1 MNRSVRR
8 AFLLLFVL
16 TTALFLGLTAC
27 RQEERPFPA
36 VTISPTPLPA
46 TPTPELP
53 TPTAEAIDWPPQVV
67 YSSPAPGEAVLLD
80 GAMTIRFD
88 QPMDQTAVEAA
99 FSISPAPQ
107 AGQFAWPR
115 PDTLVYTPVQSWE
128 RQQTYKVRIDQTA
141 VSQSGIPLAEDVE
154 LSLQTVGYLAVS
166 QVMPDG
172 GGNVAMDTAV
182 TVIFNRPVAAIVT
195 GAQQAGLPQPLQFEP
210 PVDGQGEWLSSSIYR
225 FTPNGAL
232 LAGTNYQVTLPAGLA
247 DTTGAI
253 LASDY
258 AWNFRTASPKVDD
271 VLFPPGSSPYL
282 DPGAAITVTFNLPM
296 DPATTETAVSLSP
309 APADGLTFAWDDAG
323 QMLTVKPTRPLELA
337 TPYTLTIS
345 SNAQAQHGGAALIS
359 PRDTHFRTYPYPTVT
374 ETTPAEGELWNVN
387 DWYWDEM
394 PPFIDFATPMDA
406 ESFAGRITIEPAPA
420 KFEYAYRDWID
431 WEGEAHHRLSLDFAE
446 LRDQPY
452 TITLSAD
459 VQDIIGNRLGRDFT
473 LHFNTI
479 PYLPVAS
486 LNFPPSKS
494 IMLLSDSFPT
504 AVDLVYR
511 NVPTVTLNLYEA
523 KLPVFYLTHGYE
535 IRNYKPPFQPLRTWT
550 IPSTAVADEAV
561 IEHVQ
566 LADGGAL
573 PLGVYFVETAVPGV
587 ETERHSQTKRGFII
601 VADTNLAVKQML
613 DTTYVWATDIA
624 TGAPAVGQAISLH
637 DQDGSMWGT
646 AVTDANGFA
655 AIPFDGTRENQIV
668 AVSGEPGAAGFG
680 LAYAGWTFRGNSSS
694 TYIRSEDPYAM
705 HVYTDRPIYRPGDT
719 VYFKGILREQDYGRY
734 QQPALEDVTITVEGY
749 WPAENIAI
757 FRESLPLDA
766 HGAVNGQFT
775 LPQDIDLGPY
785 RFDAYSFSGDISENY
800 LTFEVAEYRKPE
812 MLITVTPERQHA
824 LVGEA
829 VDVTIEAAY
838 YFGGPAADLPIS
850 WEINYYEL
858 SGEAITDRN
867 GRLQL
872 TIPADFFAPT
882 GSARTATVS
891 VAVGGVGQ
899 LPLGASTSVVFHPAE
914 VLVRAKPQRY
924 LNQAGQEMNLPITTT
939 DWQDNPAPNRPIT
952 VTISQVDWTW
962 GINQYGNDGWA
973 SQLTTVATITTKTG
987 SDGQISLPFT
997 PPTAGEYQVTAVAA
1011 DANGRLDTARPAT
1024 FYAIGQGYVGYPLD
1038 KFSLSLAFDQEEY
1051 VPGDTARLLIQ
1062 SNLSEPTLAWL
1073 TIEQGPRLEQQLITL
1088 NEASQVLEI
1097 PVTADYAPEVE
1108 ITVTAVQGTNGG
1120 ARFATMRQGQATM
1133 TVSPKQLALTLTLTP
1148 DDEQF
1153 LPGEDVRYDILV
1165 TDYLGQPVQAD
1176 LSLALVDLAVLSLKP
1191 DNAPRILTSFYSFVS
1206 DVSADGGSLFL
1217 SGEGLKVVIPGEP
1230 GGGGGGGGGGGNES
1244 RPVYG
1249 LDDDTRRD
1257 FPDTAYW
1264 RAAITTDVNGRAQI
1278 AIPLPDS
1285 LTTWRLS
1292 SKAVSHEGT
1301 LVGQESVDIQ
1311 VNKPLLLRPVTP
1323 RFFTVGDEMNLGSF
1337 VHNNTAASLDVTV
1350 TLEADGVELLE
1361 TAVQTITLA
1370 PAESELVQW
1379 PIRVQDVDTVNLTF
1393 RAVAGDY
1400 ADATKPTFGLSPDHS
1415 LPVYRYVA
1423 PDIAGASGVLDDAGQ
1438 VVEAILLPDNLDPD
1452 NSQLRVELNA
1462 SLAAGMIAAL
1472 EDTIRLTRYTDC
1484 VTAVTDRL
1492 LANAASQ
1499 TMIQQLQLSDVPFA
1513 NRLDTFIAEDVAEL
1527 KRLVLPD
1534 GGWSWCGG
1542 RQPDAMTTAL
1552 ALFSL
1557 AQAEKTGQPIGAE
1570 DLVLS
1575 LNYLASQTRS
1585 NPVGL
1590 SETAVAN
1597 RRAYF
1602 LYVLA
1607 LHGRDVRTQLNG
1619 LLAQD
1624 ESLDPYGKALALMAY
1639 DLTLRNGAEPEP
1651 GGGQAGE
1658 PAPVARDARQQM
1670 AALLADLNNAAI
1682 VSAAGAHWQDAAGD
1696 WRNLNSDVRGTAV
1709 IIHALTQTDP
1719 TNPLLPL
1726 AARWLMSS
1734 RTAVGWATTYET
1746 AWSLLALSD
1755 WMVLTGELQPD
1766 FAYAVQANGATL
1778 AEGALAPT
1786 MAADTVDLPLSAAD
1800 LRPDEM
1806 NLLTISRGA
1815 GNGRLYYTTYLQ
1827 TAVPATA
1834 VPAINRGIIVERAYY
1849 DADCNPHATPCQPI
1863 TQIAAG
1869 QQVRV
1874 QLNIQALSDLVYL
1887 TIDDPIPA
1895 GTEAL
1900 DPHLLT
1906 VSRAYA
1912 GEITRTDLES
1922 EYEYGYWG
1930 WWYFDAIQYRDDRV
1944 QFTSDFLPA
1953 GTYQYTYYLQ
1963 ALLPGAYQVRPTLAQ
1978 QTFLPEVYGRAA
1990 GALFTVIQE

>member
-8 AFLLLFVL
+8 VLLLSFVL
-16 TTALFLGLTAC
+16 AIVLFWGLTAC
-27 RQEERPFPA
+27 RQEERPETA
-36 VTISPTPLPA
+36 VTISPTSLPA
-46 TPTPELP
+46 TPTPKLP
-53 TPTAEAIDWPPQVV
+53 TPTAKAIGWPPQVV
-67 YSSPAPGEAVLLD
+67 YSSPAPGETVLLD

-141 VSQSGIPLAEDVE
+141 VSQAGIPLAENVE

-172 GGNVAMDTAV
+172 GGSVAMDTAV
-182 TVIFNRPVAAIVT
+182 TVIFNRPVASLVT

-210 PVDGQGEWLSSSIYR
+210 PVDGLGEWLSSSIYR
-225 FTPNGAL
+225 FTPNNAL
-232 LAGTNYQVTLPAGLA
+232 LAGTNYQVTIPAGLA

-253 LASDY
+253 LAADY

-271 VLFPPGSSPYL
+271 VLFPPGSTPYL
-282 DPGAAITVTFNLPM
+282 DPAAAITVTFNLPM

-323 QMLTVKPTRPLELA
+323 QMLTVRSARPLELA
-337 TPYTLTIS
+337 TTYTLTIS
-345 SNAQAQHGGAALIS
+345 SDAQAQHGGAALVS
-359 PRDTHFRTYPYPTVT
+359 PRNTHFRTYPYPAIT

-387 DWYWDEM
+387 DWYWDDQ
-394 PPFIDFATPMDA
+394 PPFIDFATPMDT
-406 ESFAGRITIEPAPA
+406 ESFAGRITIQPSPAE
-420 KFEYAYRDWID
+420 FDYTYQDWID

-459 VQDIIGNRLGRDFT
+459 VQDIFGNRLGRDFT

-494 IMLLSDSFPT
+494 MMLLSDSFPT

-535 IRNYKPPFQPLRTWT
+535 IGNYKPPFQPLRTWT

-573 PLGVYFVETAVPGV
+573 PLGIYFVETAVPGV
-587 ETERHSQTKRGFII
+587 ETGRYSQTKRGFII

-624 TGAPAVGQAISLH
+624 TGAPSVGRAISLH
-637 DQDGSMWGT
+637 DEDGSTWGT
-646 AVTDANGFA
+646 AVTDANGLA
-655 AIPFDGTRENQIV
+655 AIPFDGTRENHVV

-680 LAYAGWTFRGNSSS
+680 LAYAGWSFRGNSTS
-694 TYIRSEDPYAM
+694 TYIRSEEPYAM
-705 HVYTDRPIYRPGDT
+705 YIYTDRPIYRPGDT

-734 QQPALEDVTITVEGY
+734 QQPALDDVTITVEGW
-749 WPAENIAI
+749 WPAENTAI
-757 FRESLPLDA
+757 YRESLPLDA
-766 HGAVNGQFT
+766 HGAINGQFT

-785 RFDAYSFSGDISENY
+785 RFDAYSFSGNISENY
-800 LTFEVAEYRKPE
+800 PSFEVAEYRKPE

-824 LVGEA
+824 LMGEA
-829 VDVTIEAAY
+829 VDVTVQAAY
-838 YFGGPAADLPIS
+838 YFGGPAADLPIA

-858 SGEAITDRN
+858 SGEAVTDRH

-872 TIPADFFAPT
+872 TIPTDFFTPT
-882 GSARTATVS
+882 GSARTATLSVEVS
-891 VAVGGVGQ
+891 GVGE

-914 VLVRAKPQRY
+914 VLVRARPQRY
-924 LNQAGQEMNLPITTT
+924 INQAGQEMNLPITTT
-939 DWQDNPAPNRPIT
+939 DWQGNPAPNRPVT

-973 SQLTTVATITTKTG
+973 SQLTTVATLTTKTG
-987 SDGQISLPFT
+987 SNGQISLPFT
-997 PPTAGEYQVTAVAA
+997 PPAAGEYRITAVAA
-1011 DANGRLDTARPAT
+1011 DANGRLDTAHPAT
-1024 FYAIGQGYVGYPLD
+1024 FYAIGQGYVRYPLD

-1051 VPGDTARLLIQ
+1051 APGDTARLLIQ
-1062 SNLSEPTLAWL
+1062 SDFSEPMLAWL
-1073 TIEQGPRLEQQLITL
+1073 TIEQGPRLEQQIITL
-1088 NEASQVLEI
+1088 SGASHVLEM
-1097 PVTADYAPEVE
+1097 PVTAAYAPEVRV
-1108 ITVTAVQGTNGG
+1108 TVTAVQGTNGG
-1120 ARFATMRQGQATM
+1120 AQFAAMRQGQATM
-1133 TVSPKQLALTLTLTP
+1133 TVSPEQLDLTLTLTP

-1153 LPGEDVRYDILV
+1153 LPGADVRYDILV
-1165 TDYLGQPVQAD
+1165 TDYLGRPVQAD

-1191 DNAPRILTSFYSFVS
+1191 DNASSILTSFYSSVR

-1217 SGEGLKVVIPGEP
+1217 SGEGLKVVIPNEP

-1264 RAAITTDVNGRAQI
+1264 RAAITTDANGRAQI

-1337 VHNNTAASLDVTV
+1337 VHNNTAASLDVSV

-1370 PAESELVQW
+1370 AAERGLVQW
-1379 PIRVQDVDTVNLTF
+1379 PIRVQDVDAVDLTF

-1400 ADATKPTFGLSPDHS
+1400 ADATKPTFGLPPDHS

-1423 PDIAGASGVLDDAGQ
+1423 PDIAGASGVLDNAGQ
-1438 VVEAILLPDNLDPD
+1438 VVEAILLPNNLDPD
-1452 NSQLRVELNA
+1452 NSQLQVQLHA
-1462 SLAAGMIAAL
+1462 SLAAGMVAAL
-1472 EDTIRLTRYTDC
+1472 EDTIRLTRYTNC

-1499 TMIQQLQLSDVPFA
+1499 TMIQQLQLPDVPFA
-1513 NRLDTFIAEDVAEL
+1513 NRLDTSIAEDVAEL

-1575 LNYLASQTRS
+1575 LNYLTSQARS
-1585 NPVGL
+1585 NPAGL
-1590 SETAVAN
+1590 SATAVAN
-1597 RRAYF
+1597 RRAYY

-1607 LHGRDVRTQLNG
+1607 VYGRDVRTQLNG

-1624 ESLDPYGKALALMAY
+1624 ESLDPYGTALALMAY
-1639 DLTLRNGAEPEP
+1639 NLTLRNQDAPAP
-1651 GGGQAGE
+1651 GGQAEE
-1658 PAPVARDARQQM
+1658 PAPIARDARQQM
-1670 AALLADLNNAAI
+1670 AALLADLNNTAI
-1682 VSAAGAHWQDAAGD
+1682 VSAAGAHWQDAEGD

-1709 IIHALTQTDP
+1709 VIHALTQTDP

-1734 RTAVGWATTYET
+1734 RTAVAWATTYET

-1766 FAYAVQANGATL
+1766 FAYAVQANETTL
-1778 AEGALAPT
+1778 AEDALAPD
-1786 MAADTVDLPLSAAD
+1786 MAADTVDVLLPAAD

-1849 DADCNPHATPCQPI
+1849 DAVCNPHTTTCQPI

-1912 GEITRTDLES
+1912 GEITRTNLAS

-1930 WWYFDAIQYRDDRV
+1930 WWYFDAIQYHDDRV
-1944 QFTSDFLPA
+1944 QFTSEFLPA

-1978 QTFLPEVYGRAA
+1978 QTFLPEVYGRSA
-1990 GALFTVIQE
+1990 GAWFTVIQE